1 MLLENYRHFLTRIIQ
16 NEVDE
21 FTHLIFSRYG
31 RGIFPG
37 PALQFKIQKNKFTIN
52 ASFLYEDFV
61 GVFLAHFLPNN
72 KQFKL
77 TGNIFSYRDLGS
89 ELSDIIPSISMK
101 KSKNLYKAT
110 LQLELPSEKI
120 KKLYSLLGGECYI
133 LVSIKPVQGALPK
146 LQTKKSIPKLTDQ
159 IIELK
164 TDFCKATLPSDEE
177 ILNVFIEEALPD
189 FQERIKTPFEN
200 LDLRN
205 QIVVTDIILPENWRS
220 MPSKEVRL
228 KSKRKGKIVRTL
240 TVDGETLK
248 TEHNFLV

>member
-1 MLLENYRHFLTRIIQ
+1 MLLENYKHFTTRIIQ
-16 NEVDE
+16 NDVDE

-31 RGIFPG
+31 RGTFPG
-37 PALQFKIQKNKFTIN
+37 PALQLKIQKNKITIN
-52 ASFLYEDFV
+52 ASFFYEDFT
-61 GVFLAHFLPNN
+61 GAFLAHFLPNN

-77 TGNIFSYRDLGS
+77 TGNIFSYRDLSS
-89 ELSDIIPSISMK
+89 ELSDIIPSVSMK
-101 KSKNLYKAT
+101 KIKNLYKAT

-120 KKLYSLLGGECYI
+120 KRLYSLLGGKCYI
-133 LVSIKPVQGALPK
+133 LVSIKPLQGTLPK

-164 TDFCKATLPSDEE
+164 TDFCKAILPNNEE
-177 ILNVFIEEALPD
+177 ILEVFIEEALPD
-189 FQERIKTPFEN
+189 FREEIKISFKN
-200 LDLRN
+200 LDLKN

-220 MPSKEVRL
+220 MPSREVRL

-248 TEHNFLV
+248 TEHDFLV

>member
-1 MLLENYRHFLTRIIQ
+1 MLLENYKHFTTRIIQ
-16 NEVDE
+16 NDVDE

-31 RGIFPG
+31 RGTFPG
-37 PALQFKIQKNKFTIN
+37 PALQLKIQKNKITIN
-52 ASFLYEDFV
+52 ASFFYEDFT
-61 GVFLAHFLPNN
+61 GAFLAHFLPNN

-77 TGNIFSYRDLGS
+77 TGNIFSYRDLSS
-89 ELSDIIPSISMK
+89 ELSDIIPSVSMK

-120 KKLYSLLGGECYI
+120 KRLYSLLGGKCYI
-133 LVSIKPVQGALPK
+133 LVSIKPLRGTLPK

-164 TDFCKATLPSDEE
+164 TDFCKAILPNNEE
-177 ILNVFIEEALPD
+177 ILEVFIEEALPD
-189 FQERIKTPFEN
+189 FREEIKISFKN
-200 LDLRN
+200 LDLKN

-220 MPSKEVRL
+220 MPSREVRL

-240 TVDGETLK
+240 MVDGETLK
-248 TEHNFLV
+248 SEHDFLV